1 MPPILKLKKF
11 LNIVEEIDE
20 NILLSFQK
28 LNIKEKRKFFEIYAD
43 KEKKIKL
50 IKFLEKENIIDEDFF
65 KFFLKKI
72 E

>member
-11 LNIVEEIDE
+11 LNIIEEIDE